1 MKRSFKQCVVI
12 SLIFTML
19 LAIGFEVALAQ
30 QYVTFKGKV
39 VSVYKKQISVKD
51 DKGTTMNFVFGRR
64 TSFNPGRLPNVG
76 ERIEVDYYLK
86 RGSNV
91 AYQVRIKAAQ

>member
-1 MKRSFKQCVVI
+1 MKSSFKQWVVV

-19 LAIGFEVALAQ
+19 LTIGFEVALAQ

-39 VSVYKKQISVKD
+39 VSIYKKQLSVKD
-51 DKGTTMNFVFGRR
+51 DKGITMNFVFGRR
-64 TSFNPGRLPNVG
+64 TAFNPSRLPAVG
-76 ERIEVDYYLK
+76 ERIEVDYLLR

-91 AYQVRIKAAQ
+91 AYQVRIKAAK